1 MSNSQTYFPLSRQN
15 DQSTAFSIETRRD
28 ASQRDHDHCELSCE
42 HPQPFCA
49 GMLLVCGLCWFFR
62 NRVTIMVPCSREV
75 CG

>member
-1 MSNSQTYFPLSRQN
+1 
-15 DQSTAFSIETRRD
+15 
-28 ASQRDHDHCELSCE
+28 LSCE